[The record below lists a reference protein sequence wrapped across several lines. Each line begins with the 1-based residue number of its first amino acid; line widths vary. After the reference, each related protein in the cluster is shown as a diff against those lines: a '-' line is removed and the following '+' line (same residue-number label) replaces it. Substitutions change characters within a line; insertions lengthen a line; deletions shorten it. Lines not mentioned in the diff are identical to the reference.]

1 MEVTVAIGTFGDMS
15 WRRLA
20 RERAIP
26 SVEAEGVNW
35 VHVHADSLHQAR
47 NASLE
52 EVETEWVIHLDADD
66 ELEPGYVKAMGD
78 ATADVRAPSV
88 RYVRRNR
95 PRQPGMPKV
104 AGHEHDCTSACF
116 PQGNWV
122 AIGAAVRAQLVRD
135 VGGWE
140 DFAVYEDWALWL
152 RCWKAGA
159 TFEAVPEA
167 VYRAHVRMDSRNRG
181 REIEF
186 KNRVH
191 HEIVAACL

>member
-1 MEVTVAIGTFGDMS
+1 VDVTVAIGTFGAQG

-26 SVEAEGVNW
+26 SCEALGVDW

-47 NASLE
+47 NACLE
-52 EVETEWVIHLDADD
+52 EVQTEWVIHLDADD
-66 ELEPGYVKAMGD
+66 ELESGYIEAMGV
-78 ATADVRAPSV
+78 ATADVRAPAV

-95 PRQPGMPKV
+95 PRTPAVPRV
-104 AGHEHDCTSACF
+104 WGHVHDCTADCF
-116 PQGNWV
+116 PEGNWV
-122 AIGAAVRAQLVRD
+122 AIGAAVRAQMVRD

-140 DFAVYEDWALWL
+140 DYPVYEDWALWR

-159 TFEAVPEA
+159 SFEAVPQA

-181 REIEF
+181 RATDF
-186 KNRVH
+186 KNSVH
-191 HEIVAACL
+191 RRIVAAS